1 MAKKTKSESENP
13 LGEFTKDDVEK
24 LGFIAKRAAG
34 LPLDHWDVEWWI
46 RDNYDVNRIEFIRDH
61 QEGQVFAIELGD
73 GQFYRALWVDGAD
86 PPDLILDKAG
96 PGTKYSAIPEIVEKS
111 RAIPVKA
118 KN

>member
-1 MAKKTKSESENP
+1 MAKKTKVESENP

-46 RDNYDVNRIEFIRDH
+46 RDSYAVKRIEFIRDH
-61 QEGQVFAIELGD
+61 KDGQVFAIELDD
-73 GQFYRALWVDGAD
+73 GQLYRALWVDGAD

-96 PGTKYSAIPEIVEKS
+96 PGTKYPAIPEIVEDAKE
-111 RAIPVKA
+111 IPVKG
-118 KN
+118 KR